1 MYQRT
6 ESNAMSNRSGHS
18 GVARVRD
25 DESVIEICV
34 ERADFRLYVN
44 GCEIGLSRSEF
55 AILMNLSRRKDQR
68 TSAQALSRDIYSI
81 LFGDDRA
88 RHLTLEVDRL
98 GETLRRAVGRD
109 VIHCD
114 ERGYILSAGMDVK
127 VRALPCFGSQ
137 D

>member
-1 MYQRT
+1 
-6 ESNAMSNRSGHS
+6 
-18 GVARVRD
+18 
-25 DESVIEICV
+25 
-34 ERADFRLYVN
+34 
-44 GCEIGLSRSEF
+44 
-55 AILMNLSRRKDQR
+55 MNLSRRKDQR

-81 LFGDDRA
+81 LFEDDRA

-109 VIHCD
+109 VIHRD

>member
-81 LFGDDRA
+81 LFEDDRA

-109 VIHCD
+109 VIHRD